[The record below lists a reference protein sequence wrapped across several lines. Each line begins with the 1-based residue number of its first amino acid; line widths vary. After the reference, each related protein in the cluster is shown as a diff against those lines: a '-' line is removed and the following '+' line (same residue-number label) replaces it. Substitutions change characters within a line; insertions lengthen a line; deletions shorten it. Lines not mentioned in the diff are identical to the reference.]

1 MEQNHIVL
9 EKFLNILIK
18 EGKKAQALK
27 IVLIVLKF
35 LSIKKKKKV
44 TGENLVIKALINVL
58 PQVYVEKQ
66 RKSRRIFY
74 FPKLIGSEKKI
85 KIAVHWIISSIKR
98 RKEQKV
104 GDRLCKEFFDC
115 FFSKG

>member
-1 MEQNHIVL
+1 MEQDYIVL
-9 EKFLNILIK
+9 QRFLNILIK

-35 LSIKKKKKV
+35 LNIKKKRKV
-44 TGENLVIKALINVL
+44 TGESLIIKAITNLL
-58 PQVYVEKQ
+58 PQVYVQKQ

-85 KIAVHWIISSIKR
+85 NVAVH
-98 RKEQKV
+98 
-104 GDRLCKEFFDC
+104 
-115 FFSKG
+115 

>member
-1 MEQNHIVL
+1 MEQDHIVL

-18 EGKKAQALK
+18 QGKKEQALK

-35 LSIKKKKKV
+35 LNIKKKKKKTI
-44 TGENLVIKALINVL
+44 TGESLVVKAVTNII

-74 FPKLIGSEKKI
+74 FPKLISAEKKI
-85 KIAVHWIISSIKR
+85 SVAVH
-98 RKEQKV
+98 
-104 GDRLCKEFFDC
+104 
-115 FFSKG
+115 